1 MDARALRFWK
11 IVALVNGLLPL
22 ALLLLRAFLIPGGLG
37 PNPVRAALGATGT
50 LALVFLLITL
60 AVTPT
65 RKLSGLQQLGKLRR
79 MFGLLCF
86 LYAALHFLTYA
97 VLDQALD
104 LRFLA
109 GDALERPFIA
119 LGFLAFFFMIPLAAT
134 STNGMI
140 RRLGGARWQRL
151 HRRVYAIAILAVAHN
166 MLAAKADRSGPILY
180 GLVLLALLLSRL
192 WLRKRK

>member
-22 ALLLLRAFLIPGGLG
+22 GVLLVRGLVIPGGLG
-37 PNPVRAALGATGT
+37 ANPVRAALDATGT
-50 LALVFLLITL
+50 LALIFLLITL
-60 AVTPT
+60 TVTPA

-119 LGFLAFFFMIPLAAT
+119 LGFLAFFFLIPLAAT

-151 HRRVYAIAILAVAHN
+151 HRRIYAIAVLAIAHQ
-166 MLAAKADRSGPILY
+166 MLAAKADRTGPVVY
-180 GLVLLALLLSRL
+180 ALVLLGLLLSRL
-192 WLRKRK
+192 WLRKKE